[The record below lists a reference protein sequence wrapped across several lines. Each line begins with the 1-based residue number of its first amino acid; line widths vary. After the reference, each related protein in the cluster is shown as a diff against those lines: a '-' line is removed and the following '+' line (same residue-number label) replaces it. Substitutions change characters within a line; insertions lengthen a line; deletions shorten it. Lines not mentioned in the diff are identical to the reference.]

1 MLSCDVVVL
10 ERGLLAET
18 MSVGANFCGI
28 AGFGAKLRSFRRLA
42 ELCIRNGRPRERKDR
57 DEEEEEES
65 AFH

>member
-28 AGFGAKLRSFRRLA
+28 AGFGANVAKFPEACRTLHQEWKTEGA
-42 ELCIRNGRPRERKDR
+42 QG
-57 DEEEEEES
+57 
-65 AFH
+65 